1 MDLKVSIT
9 TKGKIFDAKGPQIVR
24 DALEDTMYEAT
35 QFLEREVKQRTP
47 IGVFGAKGGLASTIH
62 GEVIA
67 KGESLVKGIVG
78 HQSAHG
84 DVIEKGRTAGKT
96 WPPEGVLLRWIEL
109 KMGVSGE
116 QAKRL
121 EFVIRRK
128 IGQKGFPGAHMFEK
142 ALDEGW
148 PKLKEIFDR
157 GGFEITRNLNQ

>member
-1 MDLKVSIT
+1 MDLKVSIQ
-9 TKGKIFDAKGPQIVR
+9 TKGKIFEGKGPEIVHE
-24 DALEDTMYEAT
+24 ALIGAIYEAI
-35 QFLEREVKQRTP
+35 QFLERKVKQRTP
-47 IGVFGAKGGLASTIH
+47 IGVYGAKGGLASTIH
-62 GEVIA
+62 GEVVG
-67 KGESLVKGIVG
+67 KGEPIVKGIVA
-78 HQSAHG
+78 HQSAYG

-96 WPPEGVLLRWIEL
+96 WPPEGALLRWIEV
-109 KMGVSGE
+109 KMGISGE

-157 GGFEITRNLNQ
+157 GGFEIARNLNQ